1 MGNEVSTEDFTQSFD
16 FIDIAPPSY
25 NDIVDSITSQITP
38 AITDLVSNAD
48 IPAIADIIPIT
59 EGNVL
64 DVIDEI
70 SPDIV
75 PVITNNIPDIV
86 INNIP
91 DIVTNNIPDFFNNT
105 IPEASLDQI
114 DVIANYSKTELY
126 NLEMQ
131 AMGILKDVAGVFV
144 HNKGTIARP
153 KQSQYVPP
161 DDNSAIGA
169 GLVALLVV
177 GVAMYV

>member
-16 FIDIAPPSY
+16 FIDVSP
-25 NDIVDSITSQITP
+25 
-38 AITDLVSNAD
+38 ITDLVTYAD

-70 SPDIV
+70 DPDIV
-75 PVITNNIPDIV
+75 PVI
-86 INNIP
+86 
-91 DIVTNNIPDFFNNT
+91 TNNIPDFFNNT